1 MARRLIFVEFDLDPH
16 FEGWF
21 NGTTLHVW
29 MVQKKLHSI
38 YGHLNNNLDLS
49 ITQDHKVSE
58 NDANIA
64 LEISR
69 ELVRHVWL
77 DMEIKLAQG
86 IPYRSFFIHV

>member
-1 MARRLIFVEFDLDPH
+1 
-16 FEGWF
+16 
-21 NGTTLHVW
+21 

-38 YGHLNNNLDLS
+38 YGQLNNNIEIENNQEDA
-49 ITQDHKVSE
+49 IANNQEDAVSE
-58 NDANIA
+58 NDAKIA

-86 IPYRSFFIHV
+86 IIKKCI